1 MRRIGGRVYFALE
14 YRDRK
19 PWMTYSAIARPTERH
34 TEPKKPGKFWVVMES
49 FLLLIGLLH
58 ASEKPFKDVVKDI
71 RVEDGGRRLVRK
83 ENKKMRKPRILSVQ
97 PETMNEIKI
106 ATPMNINQAAE
117 PADMLKEGRSIL
129 CNFSGIE
136 KRNLE
141 QVRFFLM
148 GVVYAIGG
156 TCKKVND
163 TIWLFTP
170 AHMDVGNIQ
179 SGPPVIK
186 KERKDKL
193 DDEVVLDQFF
203 GT

>member
-1 MRRIGGRVYFALE
+1 MFFALE
-14 YRDRK
+14 SKDRK
-19 PWMTYSAIARPTERH
+19 PWMTYSAVPQPTERH
-34 TEPKKPGKFWVVMES
+34 IEPKKPNKFWVVMEG
-49 FLLLIGLLH
+49 FLFFIGLIH
-58 ASEKPFKDVVKDI
+58 PPEKRFTEVVKNV
-71 RVEDGGRRLVRK
+71 RVEDGGRRLIRK
-83 ENKKMRKPRILSVQ
+83 ENKKMRRPKILSVQ
-97 PETMNEIKI
+97 PGTINEIKI

-129 CNFSGIE
+129 CNFNGIE
-136 KRNLE
+136 KKNLE

-170 AHMDVGNIQ
+170 AHIDVGNIQ
-179 SGPPVIK
+179 SGPPAIK